1 MRFLIDAQL
10 PPALAGWLRERGH
23 EAEHVA
29 DIGMIAASDREIA
42 NYAQSNGSV
51 LITKDEEFTT
61 LRLPA
66 RFALLWVR
74 CGNTT
79 KQALFEW
86 LQPRWSEVERLLAD
100 GEEFIELR

>member
-1 MRFLIDAQL
+1 MKFLIDAQL
-10 PPALAGWLRERGH
+10 PPALARWIIERGH

-29 DIGMIAASDREIA
+29 DIGMIAATDADIA
-42 NYAQSNGSV
+42 NHAQANGCV
-51 LITKDEEFTT
+51 LITKDEDFTL
-61 LRLPA
+61 LRLPD
-66 RFALLWVR
+66 RFRLLWVR

-86 LQPRWSEVERLLAD
+86 LQPRWSEVERLLAE

>member
-29 DIGMIAASDREIA
+29 EIGMIAATDTEIA
-42 NYAQSNGSV
+42 NYVHANGCV
-51 LITKDEEFTT
+51 LITKDEDFTL
-61 LRLPA
+61 LRLPSL
-66 RFALLWVR
+66 FGLLWVR

-79 KQALFEW
+79 KEALFEW
-86 LQPRWSEVERLLAD
+86 LEPRWSEVERLLAE